1 MADSSGTA
9 VSIEEEPLEEVEE
22 PLSVRAVLSGM
33 LGGVAGLVGMAPIVA
48 GIPLALGIFREEP
61 LANFASLVVAQADP
75 TIGAVIFVV
84 GGAFVLPLFF
94 VVTASF
100 LPPRSPE
107 WARGITMGLI
117 FSTSFVYVFWP
128 NDTAAVNA
136 IFVAVALL
144 AHVVYG
150 GLLGLVME
158 RLTGIPEHEV

>member
-1 MADSSGTA
+1 MADSSGTV
-9 VSIEEEPLEEVEE
+9 VSIEDEPLEEVEE
-22 PLSVRAVLSGM
+22 PLSLRAVLSGV

-48 GIPLALGIFREEP
+48 GIPIALGIFQDEP
-61 LANFASLVVAQADP
+61 LADFASLVVAQADP

-100 LPPRSPE
+100 LPPRSPA
-107 WARGITMGLI
+107 WARGVTMGLI
-117 FSTSFVYVFWP
+117 FSTSFIYVFWP
-128 NDTAAVNA
+128 NGSLSVNA
-136 IFVAVALL
+136 IFVAVALV

-150 GLLGLVME
+150 GLLGGVME